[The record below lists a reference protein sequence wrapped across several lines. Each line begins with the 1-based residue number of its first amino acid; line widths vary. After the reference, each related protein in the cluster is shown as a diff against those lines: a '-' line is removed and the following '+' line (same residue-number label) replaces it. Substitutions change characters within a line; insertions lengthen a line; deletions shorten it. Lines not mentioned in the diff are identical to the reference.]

1 MNHYNKYKK
10 GEIIIMEY
18 TQKEHDFL
26 FKALITR
33 IDNHGGAAEV
43 EDIVTLY
50 WMVIS
55 YFDRTTFTD
64 AEIDI
69 LQQHLDDA
77 QAARDQKNMIN
88 TEDASTTEE

>member
-1 MNHYNKYKK
+1 
-10 GEIIIMEY
+10 MEY

-50 WMVIS
+50 
-55 YFDRTTFTD
+55 
-64 AEIDI
+64 
-69 LQQHLDDA
+69 
-77 QAARDQKNMIN
+77 
-88 TEDASTTEE
+88 